1 MAVIDIEK
9 IKTQDEVILEVR
21 KIKDD
26 LARAFSYDI
35 KKMLAVAR
43 MRQKASC
50 RTVVAPPARKD
61 A

>member
-1 MAVIDIEK
+1 MAIIDIEK

-35 KKMLAVAR
+35 KKMLDAAR
-43 MRQKASC
+43 MKQKASGH
-50 RTVVAPPARKD
+50 TVLPPPAKQD

>member
-35 KKMLAVAR
+35 KKENAG
-43 MRQKASC
+43 
-50 RTVVAPPARKD
+50 
-61 A
+61 

>member
-9 IKTQDEVILEVR
+9 IKTQDEVIQEIR
-21 KIKDD
+21 KIKND

-35 KKMLAVAR
+35 KKMLNEAR
-43 MRQKASC
+43 MKQKASG
-50 RTVVAPPARKD
+50 RTVVSLPARKD